1 MVRQDAVATESPK
14 PMVGSRINGE
24 AVRHRN
30 TGMGGLTQ
38 AMKMPTPAH
47 AADDREAFG
56 DQLNDMFGDSSDED
70 APTGPPEPEEEDVRL
85 SFTRVISVPS
95 SISVI
100 SCLLT
105 CYVRFAGRPEDEKNP
120 QRAPTQI
127 RDRIRWSVHEVAQE
141 WQVPR
146 VDG

>member
-1 MVRQDAVATESPK
+1 MELPK

-24 AVRHRN
+24 AARHRN
-30 TGMGGLTQ
+30 TSMDGLTQ
-38 AMKMPTPAH
+38 AMKMPTAAR
-47 AADDREAFG
+47 AADDRGAFS
-56 DQLNDMFGDSSDED
+56 DQLNDMFGDTDDED
-70 APTGPPEPEEEDVRL
+70 APTGPPEPEEEDVRS

-105 CYVRFAGRPEDEKNP
+105 CYVRFAGRTEDEKNP

-127 RDRIRWSVHEVAQE
+127 RDRIRRSVHEVAQM